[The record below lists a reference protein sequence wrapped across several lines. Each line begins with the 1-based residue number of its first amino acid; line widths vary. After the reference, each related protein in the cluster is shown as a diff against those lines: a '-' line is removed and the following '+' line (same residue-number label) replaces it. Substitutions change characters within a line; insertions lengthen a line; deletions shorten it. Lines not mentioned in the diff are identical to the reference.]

1 MDYRDY
7 YQTLGVSKT
16 ASQEDIRSAYR
27 KLAMKY
33 HPDRNPGDKKAEE
46 KFKEMNEAYQ
56 VLSDPQ
62 KRSRYDQL
70 GDSYYRYQQGG
81 GAPGGFDWSQ
91 WSASPPGGSRVEFSG
106 DINDLFSDFFRTIFG
121 GAPGAA
127 AGRRARATS
136 SRARPAPAY
145 ESPVTISL
153 EEAYSGAM
161 RQVESDRQN
170 KKIRIPPGVRTGS
183 KVRLPGGAPDGS
195 DLYLDVT
202 VADNV
207 QFKREG
213 NDLHSQVT
221 VDVFTAL
228 LGGEVDVPTL
238 SGIVH
243 LKIPAGTQP
252 EQAFRIA
259 GRGMPQSKNP
269 QSKGD
274 LYVKIKVNIP
284 RNLTSEQKALLEE
297 AARKSKK
304 G

>member
-1 MDYRDY
+1 MDYKDY
-7 YQTLGVSKT
+7 YQILGVSKT

-33 HPDRNPGDKKAEE
+33 HPDRNPGDKKAED

-91 WSASPPGGSRVEFSG
+91 WSTSPGGSRVEFNG
-106 DINDLFSDFFRTIFG
+106 DLNNLFSDFFRTIFG
-121 GAPGAA
+121 GVPGAA
-127 AGRRARATS
+127 AGRRTRAAS
-136 SRARPAPAY
+136 GGARPAPAY

-153 EEAYSGAM
+153 EEAHGGAM
-161 RQVESDRQN
+161 RQVESDTQK
-170 KKIRIPPGVRTGS
+170 KKIRIPPGVKTGS

-195 DLYLDVT
+195 DLYLVVT
-202 VADNV
+202 VEDNE
-207 QFKREG
+207 QFKRDG
-213 NDLHSQVT
+213 NDLHSQAA

-228 LGGEVDVPTL
+228 LGGEVEVPTL
-238 SGIVH
+238 SGTVH

-252 EQAFRIA
+252 DQAFRIA

-269 QSKGD
+269 QVKGD

-284 RNLTSEQKALLEE
+284 RNLTSEQKTVLEE
-297 AARKSKK
+297 AARKFKK
-304 G
+304 V